1 MTFEI
6 EIGEN
11 NQILSERLL
20 ISFLST
26 TISALRKWSHT
37 QRQPGHVVQMRGKKK
52 HQDRHTT
59 LHYALHSNFRFLRM
73 LVCFLSCDVTRNKP
87 KKYLRWKDLPKKT
100 MFKGLNKDFIW
111 VLNLWKTLPL
121 SDDQWKHPNVFILE
135 VETGVGQYQWTVRA
149 SPECH
154 CGLTNLIRTLIMVN
168 MEGKK
173 QVQI

>member
-1 MTFEI
+1 MKIIKSYQKGCWLVFCQQLFPHCESGATRSDS
-6 EIGEN
+6 
-11 NQILSERLL
+11 QDMLS
-20 ISFLST
+20 
-26 TISALRKWSHT
+26 KWE
-37 QRQPGHVVQMRGKKK
+37 GKKSIK
-52 HQDRHTT
+52 DRHTT